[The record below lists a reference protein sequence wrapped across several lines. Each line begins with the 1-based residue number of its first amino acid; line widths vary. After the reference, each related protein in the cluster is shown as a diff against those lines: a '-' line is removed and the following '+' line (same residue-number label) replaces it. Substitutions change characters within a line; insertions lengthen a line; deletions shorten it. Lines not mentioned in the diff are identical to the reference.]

1 MTTNLRLVYRESS
14 PAGISP
20 YRIVD
25 HQDHGIRWINDFLD
39 AQHLRSLSS
48 RSVRS
53 YGYDLLNFARWWC
66 QRKSIQ
72 LSRLNESRLL
82 DYVRHQLESL
92 PKPTPQTVNHH
103 LTVVRC
109 LYRFHFGRELP
120 RSHGSVQSI
129 RKTRSPFGY
138 GRTGRVVGGLRLRQS
153 RRVIVPLSS
162 EEVSQF
168 WSSFRTYRDLSLTA
182 LMLFNGLRSREVIEL
197 RLEEL
202 RLSEGQFRVRGK
214 GNKERVLPLS
224 DDTIQTLERYLEIER
239 PHVDSPSVFLCL
251 KGPQRGRPMTPAGL
265 RSLFRH
271 HRRLTKIPLAN
282 PHRFRH
288 TFGTTMARSGV
299 SLPALMHLMGH
310 SHIHTTMLYVRLSP
324 EDVWREYHQAI
335 RNIRRPPS
343 PVQL

>member
-1 MTTNLRLVYRESS
+1 MTINLRLVYRVSS

-25 HQDHGIRWINDFLD
+25 YQDHEIRWINDFLD
-39 AQHLRSLSS
+39 AQHIRSLSP

-53 YGYDLLNFARWWC
+53 YGYDLLNFARWWRR
-66 QRKSIQ
+66 RKPTQ
-72 LSRLNESRLL
+72 LSGLNESLLL

-92 PKPTPQTVNHH
+92 PKPTPQTVNHR

-109 LYRFHFGRELP
+109 LYRFHYGRELP
-120 RSHGSVQSI
+120 RGSGPSI
-129 RKTRSPFGY
+129 QKTRSPFGY
-138 GRTGRVVGGLRLRQS
+138 GRPGRLLGGLRLKQP
-153 RRVIVPLSS
+153 RRVVVPLSS
-162 EEVSQF
+162 EEVSRF

-202 RLSEGQFRVRGK
+202 RFSECQLRVRGK

-224 DDTIQTLERYLEIER
+224 DDTMQTLERYLEMER
-239 PHVDSPSVFLCL
+239 PPAGSPYVFLCL
-251 KGPQRGRPMTPAGL
+251 KGSQRGCPMTASGL

-271 HRRLTKIPLAN
+271 HRHLTKVPLAN

-288 TFGTTMARSGV
+288 TFGTTMARAGV

-310 SHIHTTMLYVRLSP
+310 SHIHTTMLYIRLSP

-335 RNIRRPPS
+335 RNLHQPPS
-343 PVQL
+343 PVQP